1 MRFVRSAIRKATG
14 ELPEPHFALEVG
26 CGSGDV
32 IAELRAVNLNVHGVD
47 ISSTAVDSVNRRF
60 KADSDVSAEVVDL
73 QSWQPTE
80 AHFDLITSITVLQHI
95 DDSSL
100 PDVLRHLRSG
110 LAPDGRMLVLET
122 APVIASTTA
131 KLQTGVNERSAT
143 EWEEVFESAGLEII
157 RQQTYAPFGPI
168 AIHKVE
174 RIVGSITGAGRAPA
188 ASTESTTQITG
199 SNQGFKRRILSA
211 LFRVSRS
218 SILALCW
225 PFDYVLRLNMPE
237 STANYRL
244 YELKSTSSS
253 NDQQTA
259 LSELSVGAG

>member
-1 MRFVRSAIRKATG
+1 MRFVRSAIRKAIG
-14 ELPEPHFALEVG
+14 ELPQPHFALEVG

-32 IAELRAVNLNVHGVD
+32 IAELRAVNLNVHGID

-60 KADSDVSAEVVDL
+60 KDDSDASAEVVDL

-95 DDSSL
+95 DDSFL

-131 KLQTGVNERSAT
+131 KMQTGVNERSAT
-143 EWEEVFESAGLEII
+143 EWENIFESAGLEII
-157 RQQTYAPFGPI
+157 RQQTYAPFGQF
-168 AIHKVE
+168 AIQKIE
-174 RIVGSITGAGRAPA
+174 RIVGSITGA
-188 ASTESTTQITG
+188 STESTTQTTG
-199 SNQGFKRRILSA
+199 SNPGFKRRILSA

-225 PFDYVLRLNMPE
+225 PFDYVLQLNMPE
-237 STANYRL
+237 SKANYRL
-244 YELKSTSSS
+244 YELKSTSSG
-253 NDQQTA
+253 NDQQAA